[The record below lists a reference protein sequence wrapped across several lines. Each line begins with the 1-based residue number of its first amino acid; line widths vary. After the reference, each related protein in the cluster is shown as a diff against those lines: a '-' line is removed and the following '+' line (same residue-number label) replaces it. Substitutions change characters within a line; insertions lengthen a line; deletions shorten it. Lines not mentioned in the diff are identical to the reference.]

1 MRPSAASLADRSVGS
16 ITDAIRD
23 ALDRSWTGVLDR
35 FERDDP
41 ADRSIERSVEPSGA
55 DGRGRLA
62 PLAASSEL
70 FVLLLLL
77 LMVGILTLSS
87 GR

>member
-35 FERDDP
+35 FERDP